1 MVWVCWTLTPDA
13 PCAVET
19 GGLDKG
25 CYLADISREMR
36 PPNKAV
42 LCPWICLLHPGQ
54 TKGKQHAAPTNTEGR
69 RQTGACLQEVGSGTG
84 P

>member
-13 PCAVET
+13 LCGVET

-25 CYLADISREMR
+25 CYLAGIGRAMR

-42 LCPWICLLHPGQ
+42 LYPWICLLHPGQ
-54 TKGKQHAAPTNTEGR
+54 T
-69 RQTGACLQEVGSGTG
+69 
-84 P
+84 